1 MRNVKVKLPGISWWI
16 GQVLREIDMSNLKV
30 NLFRFSV
37 YSNLD
42 ISLSLF
48 AYVTDGSVATSN
60 LYSSR

>member
-1 MRNVKVKLPGISWWI
+1 
-16 GQVLREIDMSNLKV
+16 LKV

-48 AYVTDGSVATSN
+48 AYVTDGSVVTSN
-60 LYSSR
+60 LYPSR